1 MARING
7 ILFDLGDTI
16 LDFGP
21 INTLSLFARGARLA
35 YRYLQELDLP
45 LPPFSTYH
53 RRQLRAVRF
62 HYLLSRV
69 RRREFNSLDV
79 LGQQGR
85 RMGHRLSEEQRME
98 VAWRYYW
105 PLGRCAT
112 VEPGAADMLAD
123 FRDQGLK
130 LAVVSN
136 TFVPGKV
143 LDRHMEMLGLLRY
156 FPQRIYSCEVRFRKP
171 DRRIFQ
177 LALERAGLAAS
188 EAIFV
193 GDSLA
198 ADIRGGRRA
207 GMVTVLKD
215 PTGAR
220 RKWRAQPDHRV
231 TSLCELREIVAE
243 YNGVGDRR

>member
-1 MARING
+1 MARIEG

-21 INTLSLFARGARLA
+21 INTLGLFAQGARLA
-35 YRYLQELDLP
+35 YRYLQRLGQP
-45 LPPFSTYH
+45 VPPFREYH

-79 LGQQGR
+79 LGRQGEK
-85 RMGHRLSEEQRME
+85 MGHRLTAAQRLE
-98 VAWRYYW
+98 VAWSYYW

-112 VEPGAADMLAD
+112 VEAGAAAMLAD
-123 FRDQGLK
+123 FRDRGLK
-130 LAVVSN
+130 LALVSN
-136 TFVPGKV
+136 TFVPGGV
-143 LDRHMEMLGLLRY
+143 LDRHLRMLGLLEY
-156 FPQRIYSCEVRFRKP
+156 FPQRIYSCDVQYRKP

-177 LALERAGLAAS
+177 LALERTGVSAS
-188 EAIFV
+188 RAIFV
-193 GDSLA
+193 GDSLV
-198 ADIRGGRRA
+198 ADIRGARRA

-220 RKWRAQPDHRV
+220 RK
-231 TSLCELREIVAE
+231 
-243 YNGVGDRR
+243 